1 MHAVYRLPIIAT
13 AGALL
18 LAVAGCQTLQQPE
31 WPLPPGVKTLT
42 VNGYPMAYVER
53 GSGPTLVLV
62 PGSLNDY
69 RYWTPQLETL
79 SSRFRV
85 VAVSPRHYYPER
97 WNGKGTSFGLEQH
110 AQDLV
115 AFIAGLNAGPIYL
128 VGWSR
133 GGQIVVRTAL
143 ARPELVRKLVLMD
156 AGIAELVPAKDSGKP
171 PPGGGKLAIGAEEF
185 FKNGDLDGGL
195 QYFFDGVNG
204 VGAWQKLPE
213 EQRRFRVDNAWTLV
227 GQAADANAKPVT
239 CAEVGGLK
247 MPVLYMTGDKS
258 PPQYKPIFDALQ
270 RCQPAVT
277 RVVIPNAMH
286 QMSQNN
292 SPAVNSALTKFFL
305 E

>member
-1 MHAVYRLPIIAT
+1 MYTVNRLSIIAT

-18 LAVAGCQTLQQPE
+18 FTVAACQTLQQPE
-31 WPLPPGVKTLT
+31 WPLPPGVKTLA

-53 GSGPTLVLV
+53 GFGPTLVLV

-97 WNGKGTSFGLEQH
+97 WNGKGTFSLEQH
-110 AQDLV
+110 AQDL
-115 AFIAGLNAGPIYL
+115 ATFIEKLDVGPVYL

-133 GGQIVVRTAL
+133 GGQITVRTAL

-156 AGIAELVPAKDSGKP
+156 AGLAELVPATGSGKP
-171 PPGGGKLAIGAEEF
+171 IPGGGKLAVGAEEF
-185 FKNGDLDGGL
+185 FKKGDLDGGL
-195 QYFFDGVNG
+195 RYFFDGVNG
-204 VGAWQKLPE
+204 AGAWQKLSD
-213 EQRRFRVDNAWTLV
+213 EQRQFRIDNAWTLV

-239 CAEVGGLK
+239 CAELGGLK
-247 MPVLYMTGDKS
+247 VPVIFMTGDKS
-258 PPQYKPIFDALQ
+258 PPQYKPIFDAFQ

-292 SPAVNSALTKFFL
+292 PPAVNSALTKFFL

>member
-1 MHAVYRLPIIAT
+1 MHTANRLSIIAT

-18 LAVAGCQTLQQPE
+18 VAVAACQTLQQPE
-31 WPLPPGVKTLT
+31 WPLPPGVKTLP

-69 RYWTPQLETL
+69 RYWTPQFETL
-79 SSRFRV
+79 SSRFRI

-97 WNGKGTSFGLEQH
+97 WNGKGTFGLEQH
-110 AQDLV
+110 AQDL
-115 AFIAGLNAGPIYL
+115 ATFIEELDAGPVHL

-133 GGQIVVRTAL
+133 GGQIAVRTAL

-156 AGIAELVPAKDSGKP
+156 PGFAELVPATGSGKP
-171 PPGGGKLAIGAEEF
+171 PPGAGRLATGAEEF
-185 FKNGDLDGGL
+185 FKKGDLDGGL

-204 VGAWQKLPE
+204 AGAWQKLPE
-213 EQRRFRVDNAWTLV
+213 EQRRFRIDNAWTLV

-239 CAEVGGLK
+239 CADLGGLK
-247 MPVLYMTGDKS
+247 APVIFMTGDKS
-258 PPQYKPIFDALQ
+258 PPQYKPYFDAFQ
-270 RCQPAVT
+270 RCQPAAT

-292 SPAVNSALTKFFL
+292 PPAVDAALTKFLL